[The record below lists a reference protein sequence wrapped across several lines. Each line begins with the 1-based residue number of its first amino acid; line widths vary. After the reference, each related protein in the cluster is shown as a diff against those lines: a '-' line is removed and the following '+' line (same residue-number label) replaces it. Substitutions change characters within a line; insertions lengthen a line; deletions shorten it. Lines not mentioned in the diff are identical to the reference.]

1 MSQRPRQPYS
11 HTPYT
16 PCNLSHTGKDAHP
29 HTERGYGLASFFHYC
44 NMWERRGLYIYKS
57 VLKYCIIIAVSG
69 QQVQT
74 LRSINTIPNKIKC
87 LGKNSSTCAHC
98 HQGGVPRVPYLCWL

>member
-44 NMWERRGLYIYKS
+44 NMWERRGLYIYIS
-57 VLKYCIIIAVSG
+57 VLKYCIIIAGFWS
-69 QQVQT
+69 
-74 LRSINTIPNKIKC
+74 
-87 LGKNSSTCAHC
+87 A
-98 HQGGVPRVPYLCWL
+98 GVDSKVNQYHPQ